1 MREIVTAEIHY
12 AGNSKNMHEIAEKK
26 EMYYAGNIQ
35 QKGTRRKKL
44 YYAGNSQQKG
54 TIKDNAGKNCTM

>member
-1 MREIVTAEIHY
+1 MQEIV
-12 AGNSKNMHEIAEKK
+12 KNMHEIAEKK

-54 TIKDNAGKNCTM
+54 TIKDHAEKKCTMQEIVSRRGQ